1 MVSVIRALD
10 DAGVTIEVP
19 HVPTTKRAVAATSSR
34 VTAATAKTPAKAKA
48 TKAVTVTTVST
59 TAAKINGS
67 EGNAVTPAKKAA
79 AKTTK
84 TATKAAK
91 PAVKA
96 VKAVPK
102 AAVPKAAVAKA
113 AVAKA
118 VKDIDPVDGDPED
131 IEVGDLTEIDVEV
144 IVAEVEVD
152 DVAEVAI
159 VDPDDLADD
168 AAETT
173 ATAAVKTKPEASE
186 GAFVITNDDDDAPAQ
201 QVVTAGATADP
212 IKDYLKQIGKVALL
226 NAEQEVELAK
236 RIEAGLFAEE
246 RLNSGEK
253 LETKGRREM
262 QWIAEDGRRAKNHLL
277 EANLRLVVSL
287 AKRYTGRGML
297 FLDLIQEGNLGLI
310 RAVEKFDYT
319 KGYKFSTYA
328 TWWIRQALQRA
339 IADQGRTIRVPV
351 HMVEQINK
359 ALRVKRDLATE
370 YGREPTFAEIGV
382 VLEMTA
388 DRIEEIL
395 GYGRET
401 LSLETP
407 VGDDGTATF
416 GEFIEDMDAPIAAD
430 VVDFGLLQDRLRS
443 VLGTLPDRSAIVMR
457 MRFGLDDGR
466 SRTLDEVGKALGL
479 TRERIRQIERDTLR
493 ELRRSDTAATLK
505 AWL

>member
-1 MVSVIRALD
+1 MSTATIARADADGLPAPIEDLLDGAAEAGALTFAEVRTALD
-10 DAGVTIEVP
+10 EAGVGPAEAKRVITAIRRRGITIGADAPGAAPTAAPVVEEDEVDDTWD
-19 HVPTTKRAVAATSSR
+19 HEVPTTDLVR
-34 VTAATAKTPAKAKA
+34 VYLT
-48 TKAVTVTTVST
+48 
-59 TAAKINGS
+59 
-67 EGNAVTPAKKAA
+67 
-79 AKTTK
+79 
-84 TATKAAK
+84 
-91 PAVKA
+91 
-96 VKAVPK
+96 
-102 AAVPKAAVAKA
+102 
-113 AVAKA
+113 
-118 VKDIDPVDGDPED
+118 DIGR
-131 IEVGDLTEIDVEV
+131 
-144 IVAEVEVD
+144 
-152 DVAEVAI
+152 
-159 VDPDDLADD
+159 
-168 AAETT
+168 
-173 ATAAVKTKPEASE
+173 
-186 GAFVITNDDDDAPAQ
+186 
-201 QVVTAGATADP
+201 
-212 IKDYLKQIGKVALL
+212 VALL
-226 NAEQEVELAK
+226 TAEQEVDLAR
-236 RIEAGLFAEE
+236 RIEAGLYA
-246 RLNSGEK
+246 SEK
-253 LETKGRREM
+253 LRQADAKEIAKIPVKLRRDLGAVAADGGRAR
-262 QWIAEDGRRAKNHLL
+262 NHLL

-287 AKRYTGRGML
+287 AKRYQGKGLTL
-297 FLDLIQEGNLGLI
+297 LDLIQEGNIGLV

-388 DRIEEIL
+388 ERIEEIL

-443 VLGTLPDRSAIVMR
+443 VLGTLPERSAVVMR

>member
-1 MVSVIRALD
+1 MSTATIARAEAADGLPARIEDLLEAAAEAGTLTFAEVRTALDEAGVGPTEAKRVLTVIRRRGITIGADAPGAAPAVIPAVED
-10 DAGVTIEVP
+10 DEVDDTWD
-19 HVPTTKRAVAATSSR
+19 HEVPTTDLVR
-34 VTAATAKTPAKAKA
+34 VYLT
-48 TKAVTVTTVST
+48 
-59 TAAKINGS
+59 
-67 EGNAVTPAKKAA
+67 
-79 AKTTK
+79 
-84 TATKAAK
+84 
-91 PAVKA
+91 
-96 VKAVPK
+96 
-102 AAVPKAAVAKA
+102 
-113 AVAKA
+113 
-118 VKDIDPVDGDPED
+118 DIGR
-131 IEVGDLTEIDVEV
+131 
-144 IVAEVEVD
+144 
-152 DVAEVAI
+152 
-159 VDPDDLADD
+159 
-168 AAETT
+168 
-173 ATAAVKTKPEASE
+173 
-186 GAFVITNDDDDAPAQ
+186 
-201 QVVTAGATADP
+201 
-212 IKDYLKQIGKVALL
+212 VALL
-226 NAEQEVELAK
+226 TAEQEVDLAR
-236 RIEAGLFAEE
+236 RIEAGLYAA
-246 RLNSGEK
+246 EK
-253 LETKGRREM
+253 LRQADAKEIAKIPVKLRRDLSMVAADGGRAR
-262 QWIAEDGRRAKNHLL
+262 NHLL

-287 AKRYTGRGML
+287 AKRYQGKGLTL
-297 FLDLIQEGNLGLI
+297 LDLIQEGNIGLV

-388 DRIEEIL
+388 ERIEEIL

-443 VLGTLPDRSAIVMR
+443 VLGTLPERSAVVMR

>member
-1 MVSVIRALD
+1 MSTATIARADSDQTLPAPVEELLDQASATSALTFAQVRKALD
-10 DAGVTIEVP
+10 EANIGPVEAKRVIADIRRRGVTIGADATSTAPGAAATATVTDEDEAADDTWD
-19 HVPTTKRAVAATSSR
+19 HEVPTTDLVR
-34 VTAATAKTPAKAKA
+34 VYLT
-48 TKAVTVTTVST
+48 
-59 TAAKINGS
+59 
-67 EGNAVTPAKKAA
+67 
-79 AKTTK
+79 
-84 TATKAAK
+84 
-91 PAVKA
+91 
-96 VKAVPK
+96 
-102 AAVPKAAVAKA
+102 
-113 AVAKA
+113 
-118 VKDIDPVDGDPED
+118 DIGR
-131 IEVGDLTEIDVEV
+131 
-144 IVAEVEVD
+144 
-152 DVAEVAI
+152 
-159 VDPDDLADD
+159 
-168 AAETT
+168 
-173 ATAAVKTKPEASE
+173 
-186 GAFVITNDDDDAPAQ
+186 
-201 QVVTAGATADP
+201 
-212 IKDYLKQIGKVALL
+212 VALL
-226 NAEQEVELAK
+226 TAEMEVDLAR
-236 RIEAGLFAEE
+236 RIEAGLYAAEKIRRSE
-246 RLNSGEK
+246 AKEIKK
-253 LETKGRREM
+253 LTPAVRRDLGL
-262 QWIAEDGRRAKNHLL
+262 ISADGARARNHLL

-287 AKRYTGRGML
+287 AKRYQGKGLTL
-297 FLDLIQEGNLGLI
+297 LDLIQEGNIGLV

-388 DRIEEIL
+388 ERIEEIL

>member
-1 MVSVIRALD
+1 MSTATIARNDANVALPAPVEDLLDGAEAGSLTFAEVRTALD
-10 DAGVTIEVP
+10 EAGVNATEAKRVITAIRKRGIVIGADAPTSDATTPVAVEEDEVDDTWD
-19 HVPTTKRAVAATSSR
+19 HEVPTTDLVR
-34 VTAATAKTPAKAKA
+34 VYLT
-48 TKAVTVTTVST
+48 
-59 TAAKINGS
+59 
-67 EGNAVTPAKKAA
+67 
-79 AKTTK
+79 
-84 TATKAAK
+84 
-91 PAVKA
+91 
-96 VKAVPK
+96 
-102 AAVPKAAVAKA
+102 
-113 AVAKA
+113 
-118 VKDIDPVDGDPED
+118 DIGR
-131 IEVGDLTEIDVEV
+131 
-144 IVAEVEVD
+144 
-152 DVAEVAI
+152 
-159 VDPDDLADD
+159 
-168 AAETT
+168 
-173 ATAAVKTKPEASE
+173 
-186 GAFVITNDDDDAPAQ
+186 
-201 QVVTAGATADP
+201 
-212 IKDYLKQIGKVALL
+212 VALL
-226 NAEQEVELAK
+226 TAEQEVELAK
-236 RIEAGLFAEE
+236 RIEAGLYAQ
-246 RLNSGEK
+246 EK
-253 LETKGRREM
+253 LRMADAKEIAKISVKLRRDLQLIAADGGRAR
-262 QWIAEDGRRAKNHLL
+262 NHLL

-287 AKRYTGRGML
+287 AKRYQGKGLTL
-297 FLDLIQEGNLGLI
+297 LDLIQEGNIGLV

-370 YGREPTFAEIGV
+370 YGREPTFEEIGV

-388 DRIEEIL
+388 ERVEEIL

-430 VVDFGLLQDRLRS
+430 VVDFGLLQDRLRA
-443 VLGTLPDRSAIVMR
+443 VLSTLPERSAVVMR

-466 SRTLDEVGKALGL
+466 SRTLDEVGKELGL

>member
-1 MVSVIRALD
+1 MSTATIARADADGLPAPIEDLLDAAAEAGALTFAEVRTALD
-10 DAGVTIEVP
+10 EANIGPIESKRVIATIRRRGITIGADAPGTAPTAAPVVEEDEVDDTWD
-19 HVPTTKRAVAATSSR
+19 HEVPTTDLVR
-34 VTAATAKTPAKAKA
+34 VYLT
-48 TKAVTVTTVST
+48 
-59 TAAKINGS
+59 
-67 EGNAVTPAKKAA
+67 
-79 AKTTK
+79 
-84 TATKAAK
+84 
-91 PAVKA
+91 
-96 VKAVPK
+96 
-102 AAVPKAAVAKA
+102 
-113 AVAKA
+113 
-118 VKDIDPVDGDPED
+118 DIGR
-131 IEVGDLTEIDVEV
+131 
-144 IVAEVEVD
+144 
-152 DVAEVAI
+152 
-159 VDPDDLADD
+159 
-168 AAETT
+168 
-173 ATAAVKTKPEASE
+173 
-186 GAFVITNDDDDAPAQ
+186 
-201 QVVTAGATADP
+201 
-212 IKDYLKQIGKVALL
+212 VALL
-226 NAEQEVELAK
+226 TAEQEVDLAR
-236 RIEAGLFAEE
+236 RIEAGLYA
-246 RLNSGEK
+246 SEK
-253 LETKGRREM
+253 LRQADAKEIAKIPVKLRRDLGAVAADGGRAR
-262 QWIAEDGRRAKNHLL
+262 NHLL

-287 AKRYTGRGML
+287 AKRYQGKGLTL
-297 FLDLIQEGNLGLI
+297 LDLIQEGNIGLV

-388 DRIEEIL
+388 ERIEEIL

-443 VLGTLPDRSAIVMR
+443 VLGTLPERSAVVMR